1 MGTMEKTVRQ
11 LTEKERRLLTSAMAW
26 RVRRLKSAR
35 RRVIVYLSVL
45 FSLFS
50 GVIIIATRVDKKSP
64 PWYYVCLIGWAIA
77 AAIAW
82 WIDHDLRPKLV
93 ADVELFEGAL
103 TLGEAC
109 VMRIQSD
116 AMVEFDEEE
125 DEGACYAF
133 QLDNR
138 QIVFVSGQDFY
149 PSARFP
155 NTDFSLVTV
164 YGNGGAQVASFM
176 EKNGKS

>member
-1 MGTMEKTVRQ
+1 
-11 LTEKERRLLTSAMAW
+11 L
-26 RVRRLKSAR
+26 
-35 RRVIVYLSVL
+35 
-45 FSLFS
+45 
-50 GVIIIATRVDKKSP
+50 IIIATRIDKKGP

-93 ADVELFEGAL
+93 ADVELFESAL
-103 TLGEAC
+103 SRGEAC

-138 QIVFVSGQDFY
+138 RIIFISGQDFY

-164 YGNGGAQVASFM
+164 YGNGGTQVASFM
-176 EKNGKS
+176 EKNGRKLKALRKIAVSQKSRLNIPDHMEVVEGDINQIERILSSSKL